1 MKKILPILLFLSFA
15 GCVQAQSGYHS
26 YGWKRL
32 IGAPYTLTDFTDTL
46 GIVLDTNAFGGQVDT
61 LRTPW
66 DTNTYLFYDGHH
78 HLKWVPITGGSG
90 ISQIYGRYPIQIYGT
105 DTVAWNPNLLTKV
118 TISPATDDTPL
129 VIHANNS
136 VGEIPIFT
144 AWSSGGSPTKLFQI
158 GDDGELYFAPTGGL
172 IDGSGSAGSAG
183 QVLESQGSAT
193 LTPLWTT
200 LSINNSI
207 YTDTVLNNTLT
218 FCDTIQAGEHD
229 NFRHTTNNIYYY
241 ATTDASSVLTGI
253 DTSLQ
258 NGYFLCIQN
267 QSQRP
272 NGIIVL
278 DNENTASKPQDRI
291 MTGIGKDLV
300 IARFENAL
308 LVYVP
313 KYDTDA
319 GGVGDTVGRWVVV
332 GGTAYE
338 RNSTGNTNY
347 IYNQFSSAQ
356 TSSNFW
362 IDGTGQVGSLNVA
375 PGASNSEGTI
385 TTTTTLPL
393 SSFLYKLPYHGGTF
407 IVGDT
412 GAGILTVTAPL
423 KITNADGVTTIS
435 DTATGGGGMTNP
447 MTTLGDIIYE
457 NATPTA
463 ARLAGNTNNYIES
476 LTSTATTGTAQAPVW
491 SALPGT
497 NYGVSTSWYAGG
509 AASAST
515 TGADNTAIG
524 NLAAHS
530 VTAGTD
536 ITAVGYKALLGNT
549 PSAAGSTAV
558 GSNAL
563 ANLGAGAG
571 NTAVGYYALSTDY
584 AGANNTAVGYE
595 ALKSDYG
602 GSQNTAIGYQALH
615 AVSAGVGNCAV
626 GYQELYNNTGSYNTA
641 MGWSALQANTS
652 GGYSSAFGEGA
663 LNANTTGIDNS
674 AFGAGSLG
682 KCTTGSYNT
691 ALGYN
696 ALYTPQT
703 DSFNTAIGYSALGNL
718 GTSVG
723 FGQYNT
729 AIGDDAGLDN
739 WTGSSDIFLGYY
751 SAYNQGMSHSQSN
764 VFVAGGDDASG
775 NGHILNVYFGSG
787 IYARSGAG
795 GTGYTINGSGAN
807 GTNLAG
813 GSVTIASGKGT
824 GTGTPGAL
832 NFDLP
837 VPGSSGTTLQTLQQ
851 VGSISALG
859 SDAKLVNYTFGGSLN
874 NGMPQVIIVPDTVE
888 ANNTTGGITI
898 PGASDVK
905 ITHGSETGA
914 FKITLPSGTE
924 GQQLTITNTTSYTAG
939 FASGTGV
946 IIAGETKHYEYLN
959 GAWQDL
965 NALTMRPQSF
975 VSQDVD
981 LTAVVGT
988 TWNFLTPS
996 GGTLAFPT
1004 VGFTYFIPTDIII
1017 VCTSVTGP
1025 PTGQGLEVG
1034 DGTVPGG
1041 VLATA
1046 TIPTIA
1052 TQEIIQPIPARAA
1065 GGSIYGA
1072 GVTPLITSTG
1082 QAIGGTL
1089 HVRVFMPGIYY

>member
-46 GIVLDTNAFGGQVDT
+46 GIVLDTNAVGGRVDT
-61 LRTPW
+61 LRMPW
-66 DTNTYLFYDGHH
+66 DSGTVPMYDGHLH
-78 HLKWVPITGGSG
+78 WKWVPITGGG

-105 DTVAWNPNLLTKV
+105 DSVAWNPSLVTKV

-136 VGEIPIFT
+136 TGEVPIFT

-183 QVLESQGSAT
+183 QVLESQGSTT

-278 DNENTASKPQDRI
+278 DNENTASKPQNRI

-319 GGVGDTVGRWVVV
+319 GGVSDTVGRWVVV

-338 RNSTGNTNY
+338 RNSTNNTNY

-412 GAGILTVTAPL
+412 GAGLLTVTAPL

-457 NATPTA
+457 DATPTP
-463 ARLAGNTNNYIES
+463 ARLAGNTNNYLES
-476 LTSTATTGTAQAPVW
+476 LTSTASAGTAQVPQW
-491 SALPGT
+491 SVLPGT
-497 NYGVSTSWYAGG
+497 TYGISTDWFAGG
-509 AASAST
+509 AGNSSVTGGTST
-515 TGADNTAIG
+515 IIG
-524 NLAAHS
+524 N
-530 VTAGTD
+530 
-536 ITAVGYKALLGNT
+536 
-549 PSAAGSTAV
+549 
-558 GSNAL
+558 
-563 ANLGAGAG
+563 GAGASMTTG
-571 NTAVGYYALSTDY
+571 GDNVALGYQALNKCKNAGQNTALGTQALFNDNSGSSFGIYNTAVGYQAGYGFTSGYYNTVIGALAATPVTTGKSNIFIGINSGDYSASSTSNTCIIG
-584 AGANNTAVGYE
+584 GANDVGVADIYDVYLGGNGDIAKTA
-595 ALKSDYG
+595 
-602 GSQNTAIGYQALH
+602 H
-615 AVSAGVGNCAV
+615 AA
-626 GYQELYNNTGSYNTA
+626 
-641 MGWSALQANTS
+641 
-652 GGYSSAFGEGA
+652 
-663 LNANTTGIDNS
+663 
-674 AFGAGSLG
+674 
-682 KCTTGSYNT
+682 
-691 ALGYN
+691 
-696 ALYTPQT
+696 
-703 DSFNTAIGYSALGNL
+703 
-718 GTSVG
+718 TSV
-723 FGQYNT
+723 
-729 AIGDDAGLDN
+729 I
-739 WTGSSDIFLGYY
+739 W
-751 SAYNQGMSHSQSN
+751 H
-764 VFVAGGDDASG
+764 
-775 NGHILNVYFGSG
+775 
-787 IYARSGAG
+787 
-795 GTGYTINGSGAN
+795 GSGAN

-832 NFDLP
+832 KFDLP
-837 VPGSSGTTLQTLQQ
+837 IPGSSGTTLQSLQQ

-859 SDAKLVNYTFGGSLN
+859 SDAKLVNYTIGGSLN
-874 NGMPQVIIVPDTVE
+874 NGMPQVIIIPDTVE
-888 ANNTTGGITI
+888 ANNTAGGITI

-981 LTAVVGT
+981 LIAAVGT

-1041 VLATA
+1041 VLPSASA
-1046 TIPTIA
+1046 VIPTIA

-1089 HVRVFMPGIYY
+1089 HVRVFMTGIYY

>member
-61 LRTPW
+61 LRAPW

-207 YTDTVLNNTLT
+207 YADTVLNNTLT
-218 FCDTIQAGEHD
+218 FYDTIQAGEHD

-241 ATTDASSVLTGI
+241 ATMDASSVLTGI

-267 QSQRP
+267 QSYRP

-278 DNENTASKPQDRI
+278 DNENTASKPQNRI

-435 DTATGGGGMTNP
+435 DTATGGDSVRASHIADTAKVAHYADTAKSAYTATNL
-447 MTTLGDIIYE
+447 LGTIANSIYI
-457 NATPTA
+457 NGIGRTPTLALLLADTTA
-463 ARLAGNTNNYIES
+463 ATSSLPSFGPYLDLRGQIYNAANQEGDVRIYDSTSTASNSVKTLQSFVVEGRTNSGTYNNFLTYQQNSGGNGDNLYVGNTNNSGLSLKFDVGGNAAGIFGGTSSGYPGGFT
-476 LTSTATTGTAQAPVW
+476 LTSGI
-491 SALPGT
+491 G
-497 NYGVSTSWYAGG
+497 
-509 AASAST
+509 ST
-515 TGADNTAIG
+515 TRGG
-524 NLAAHS
+524 GGFGFYSAHTG
-530 VTAGTD
+530 VAGQ
-536 ITAVGYKALLGNT
+536 AKLL
-549 PSAAGSTAV
+549 SI
-558 GSNAL
+558 
-563 ANLGAGAG
+563 
-571 NTAVGYYALSTDY
+571 D
-584 AGANNTAVGYE
+584 
-595 ALKSDYG
+595 LKSVATNATDSATFTF
-602 GSQNTAIGYQALH
+602 GSAFFPEIVYTPTTIS
-615 AVSAGVGNCAV
+615 AVNAGITVPFGTVISVNH
-626 GYQELYNNTGSYNTA
+626 GTETGS
-641 MGWSALQANTS
+641 
-652 GGYSSAFGEGA
+652 F
-663 LNANTTGIDNS
+663 
-674 AFGAGSLG
+674 
-682 KCTTGSYNT
+682 
-691 ALGYN
+691 
-696 ALYTPQT
+696 P
-703 DSFNTAIGYSALGNL
+703 
-718 GTSVG
+718 
-723 FGQYNT
+723 
-729 AIGDDAGLDN
+729 
-739 WTGSSDIFLGYY
+739 
-751 SAYNQGMSHSQSN
+751 
-764 VFVAGGDDASG
+764 
-775 NGHILNVYFGSG
+775 
-787 IYARSGAG
+787 
-795 GTGYTINGSGAN
+795 
-807 GTNLAG
+807 
-813 GSVTIASGKGT
+813 
-824 GTGTPGAL
+824 
-832 NFDLP
+832 
-837 VPGSSGTTLQTLQQ
+837 
-851 VGSISALG
+851 
-859 SDAKLVNYTFGGSLN
+859 
-874 NGMPQVIIVPDTVE
+874 
-888 ANNTTGGITI
+888 ITI
-898 PGASDVK
+898 PA
-905 ITHGSETGA
+905 
-914 FKITLPSGTE
+914 GTA
-924 GQQLTITNTTSYTAG
+924 GQQLTIQNNTSYPTG
-939 FASGTGV
+939 GTV
-946 IIAGETKHYEYLN
+946 IDP
-959 GAWQDL
+959 GA
-965 NALTMRPQSF
+965 TQSF
-975 VSQDVD
+975 VYQNSAWQ
-981 LTAVVGT
+981 LLGQNPLFRELKITATINAAAAPT
-988 TWNFLTPS
+988 TTT
-996 GGTLAFPT
+996 TLYTMPT
-1004 VGFTYFIPTDIII
+1004 TGFTYFEPVFVILRVVSVSGGPTAGTLQIGSAPAPTSILGTTTEP
-1017 VCTSVTGP
+1017 VTSVGNCTLSLSSLSGGNVAP
-1025 PTGQGLEVG
+1025 ITP
-1034 DGTVPGG
+1034 GT
-1041 VLATA
+1041 A
-1046 TIPTIA
+1046 IISTIA
-1052 TQEIIQPIPARAA
+1052 TSAA
-1065 GGSIYGA
+1065 
-1072 GVTPLITSTG
+1072 P
-1082 QAIGGTL
+1082 GTL
-1089 HVRVFMPGIYY
+1089 IIAADIWGIYVP

>member
-1 MKKILPILLFLSFA
+1 MKKFLPILLFLSFA
-15 GCVQAQSGYHS
+15 GCVRAQSGYHS

-32 IGAPYTLTDFTDTL
+32 ISAPYTLTDFTDTL

-207 YTDTVLNNTLT
+207 YADTVLNNTLT
-218 FCDTIQAGEHD
+218 FYDTIQAGEHD

-278 DNENTASKPQDRI
+278 DNENTASKPQNRI

-435 DTATGGGGMTNP
+435 DTATGGDSVRASHIADTAKVAHYADTAKSAYTATNLLGTVAQSISLATGTCGTGGT
-447 MTTLGDIIYE
+447 G
-457 NATPTA
+457 ATPAITVSTSTAGTVSQRISASPGIWQTEQWMPFSTSAAVSFGTFAGIFNAATLSNCAGSSASNYNPAWHLQVYGSGFYGSA
-463 ARLAGNTNNYIES
+463 ARDLMVVMPYNSLGSYGVLAFPNDGGYGIGSIVGPAGAAFSFSDDNTS
-476 LTSTATTGTAQAPVW
+476 VSVTGATTGT
-491 SALPGT
+491 
-497 NYGVSTSWYAGG
+497 N
-509 AASAST
+509 
-515 TGADNTAIG
+515 I
-524 NLAAHS
+524 
-530 VTAGTD
+530 
-536 ITAVGYKALLGNT
+536 
-549 PSAAGSTAV
+549 
-558 GSNAL
+558 
-563 ANLGAGAG
+563 
-571 NTAVGYYALSTDY
+571 
-584 AGANNTAVGYE
+584 
-595 ALKSDYG
+595 
-602 GSQNTAIGYQALH
+602 
-615 AVSAGVGNCAV
+615 
-626 GYQELYNNTGSYNTA
+626 
-641 MGWSALQANTS
+641 
-652 GGYSSAFGEGA
+652 
-663 LNANTTGIDNS
+663 
-674 AFGAGSLG
+674 
-682 KCTTGSYNT
+682 
-691 ALGYN
+691 
-696 ALYTPQT
+696 
-703 DSFNTAIGYSALGNL
+703 
-718 GTSVG
+718 
-723 FGQYNT
+723 
-729 AIGDDAGLDN
+729 
-739 WTGSSDIFLGYY
+739 
-751 SAYNQGMSHSQSN
+751 
-764 VFVAGGDDASG
+764 
-775 NGHILNVYFGSG
+775 
-787 IYARSGAG
+787 
-795 GTGYTINGSGAN
+795 
-807 GTNLAG
+807 AG
-813 GSVTIASGKGT
+813 GSITETIARGT
-824 GTGTPGAL
+824 GTGTPGSWTAKVSYK
-832 NFDLP
+832 NA
-837 VPGSSGTTLQTLQQ
+837 SSGTAAQTQRNGVVISANGTDATNSAVTTLT
-851 VGSISALG
+851 VGSSLITG
-859 SDAKLVNYTFGGSLN
+859 VGGF
-874 NGMPQVIIVPDTVE
+874 IIVPDTVE

-905 ITHGSETGA
+905 ITHGTETAA

-924 GQQLTITNTTSYTAG
+924 GQQLTITNTTSYAAG

-946 IIAGETKHYEYLN
+946 IVAGETKYYEYLN

-975 VSQDVD
+975 VSPDVD

-1004 VGFTYFIPTDIII
+1004 AGFTQFLPTDIVIL
-1017 VCTSVTGP
+1017 CTSVTGP

-1041 VLATA
+1041 VLPSASA
-1046 TIPTIA
+1046 IIPTIA

-1089 HVRVFMPGIYY
+1089 HVRVFMTGIYY